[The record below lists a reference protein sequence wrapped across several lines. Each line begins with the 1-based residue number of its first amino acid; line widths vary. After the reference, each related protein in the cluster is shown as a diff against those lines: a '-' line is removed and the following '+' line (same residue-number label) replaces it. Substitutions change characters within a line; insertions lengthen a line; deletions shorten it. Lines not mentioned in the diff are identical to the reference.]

1 MNRNI
6 ALYFLLFCSL
16 VVLKKASAQFLT
28 VPPEG
33 VTKKAVVGERI
44 ALTEVTLHYDRP
56 ALLGREG
63 KIWGQLV
70 HFGFQDQGFGTSKQ
84 APWRAGANENTT
96 ISFSTDVS
104 VEGRPLPAG
113 RYALFMAVYADSVT
127 VILSKNT
134 SSWGSYFYDPAED
147 ALRVT
152 VRPVKNQPLTE
163 RLTYEFL
170 DQTDRAATIALRWEY
185 WKIPFRIEIDPE
197 KTVFASFRNE
207 LRGERGF
214 QWQAWNQAA
223 AYALRNNFNLEE
235 ALGWAEKSVSQPYV
249 GEANFTT
256 LSTKADLL
264 ERLGRGTEAVAIRK
278 QAVELGSMQELH
290 VYARQLLN
298 QKKAP
303 EALDI
308 FKLNAQRHPNQFTT
322 NVGLARGYSATG
334 DFKNA
339 LKYARLALPQA
350 PDPANRAALEAM
362 IDQLGKGQ
370 PLSE

>member
-1 MNRNI
+1 MNRNL
-6 ALYFLLFCSL
+6 ALYLLLFCSL

-28 VPPEG
+28 IPAEG
-33 VTKKAVVGERI
+33 VTKKATVGERI
-44 ALTEVTLHYDRP
+44 ALTDVTIHYDRP
-56 ALLGREG
+56 DLQGREG

-70 HFGFQDQGFGTSKQ
+70 YYGFQDQGFGTSKQ

-96 ISFSTDVS
+96 ITFGTDVQ
-104 VEGRPLPAG
+104 VEGRPLSAG
-113 RYALFMAVYADSVT
+113 KYALFMAVYADSVS
-127 VILSKNT
+127 VIFSNNT

-170 DQTDRAATIALRWEY
+170 DQTDRAATVALRWEN
-185 WKIPFRIEIDPE
+185 WKIPFRVEVDLE
-197 KTVFASFRNE
+197 KTVLASFRNE

-214 QWQAWNQAA
+214 EWQAWNRAA
-223 AYALRNNFNLEE
+223 AYALRNKFNLTE
-235 ALGWAEKSVSQPYV
+235 ALDWAEKSISLPYV

-256 LSTKADLL
+256 LSTKAELL
-264 ERLGRGTEAVAIRK
+264 ERLDRGTEAAVIRR

-303 EALDI
+303 EALEI

-322 NVGLARGYSATG
+322 NVGLARGYSSTG
-334 DFKNA
+334 DYKNA
-339 LKYARLALPQA
+339 LKFAKLALPQA
-350 PDPANRAALEAM
+350 PDSANRTALEAM
-362 IDQLGKGQ
+362 IEQLGKGQ